1 MQDGLICRLFKK
13 ETVSFGD
20 LISSVLVTLMWL
32 FVIVAGSAAICVLG
46 YMGLNMLQ
54 NAGLVNML
62 QNTGLVNLDLSVIF
76 SYHIAIYEFVV
87 GLVVLGAMIA
97 IVTVFLLACESVY
110 TFTKTITIAQCPRYK
125 KP

>member
-1 MQDGLICRLFKK
+1 MKDGLICRLFKK

-20 LISSVLVTLMWL
+20 LISSVLVTLMLL
-32 FVIVAGSAAICVLG
+32 FVIVTGSAATCVLG

-54 NAGLVNML
+54 NAGLI
-62 QNTGLVNLDLSVIF
+62 NLDLSVIF

-87 GLVVLGAMIA
+87 GLVLLGVMIA
-97 IVTVFLLACESVY
+97 IVTVFVLACESVY